1 MKGTSLQSKA
11 PGWSRSIAAWATIA
25 FATVI
30 GGCERP
36 EPKFAPPPPPEV
48 TVARPIVRE
57 IEETMEFAARTRGVE
72 EVEVRARV
80 RGFLAKKLSD
90 GGSRVKAGDLLF
102 EIDPREYQA
111 AVDSAEAQVAAANA
125 DLTIAELTLSRAKEA
140 MAAQAATQQE
150 VDQKQALRDSAKANV
165 AIAEAQLAKANLDL
179 EFTQVRAP
187 IDGRMSIVALDVG
200 QLVGVGDAT
209 LLATII
215 NDAKIYADFEIDE
228 RTVLALRERHQNRRP
243 GEEGRANLPLRLR
256 LPGSEEFKHVGVF
269 SRGDNAVDTQTGTI
283 RVEGIFD
290 NPDGTILPG
299 LFARVQAV
307 FGMRQAMLVPDV
319 AVLADQIGR
328 FVYVVGAGD
337 RIERRSVVVGDRH
350 GRMRRID
357 SGLTSEDRV
366 VVNGVQRVRVDMPV
380 VPKEAPAPTPVPTPV
395 PTPAPRPDQAP
406 DQAPAQAPDQ
416 SPSKT

>member
-1 MKGTSLQSKA
+1 MGVRMKGTSSRSWA
-11 PGWSRSIAAWATIA
+11 PRRGRSIAAWTTIA
-25 FATVI
+25 LATLI

-48 TVARPIVRE
+48 TVARPTVQE

-102 EIDPREYQA
+102 MIDPREYQA

-125 DLTIAELTLSRAKEA
+125 DLTIAELTLARAKDA
-140 MAAQAATQQE
+140 MVAQAATQQE

-215 NDAKIYADFEIDE
+215 NDARIYADFEIDE
-228 RTVLALRERHQNRRP
+228 RTVLALRERHQNQRP
-243 GEEGRANLPLRLR
+243 GEEGRPNLPLRLR
-256 LPGSEEFKHVGVF
+256 LPGDQEFKHEGVY

-283 RVEGIFD
+283 RVEGLFE
-290 NPDGTILPG
+290 NPDFTILPG

-307 FGMRQAMLVPDV
+307 FGTRESMLVPDV
-319 AVLADQIGR
+319 AVLSDQIGR
-328 FVYVVGAGD
+328 FVYVVGPGD
-337 RIERRSVVVGDRH
+337 KVDRLSVVVGDRH
-350 GRMRRID
+350 GRMRRIE
-357 SGLTSEDRV
+357 SGLATDDRV
-366 VVNGVQRVRVDMPV
+366 VINGVQRVRVDMPV
-380 VPKEAPAPTPVPTPV
+380 VPKEATPEP
-395 PTPAPRPDQAP
+395 
-406 DQAPAQAPDQ
+406 
-416 SPSKT
+416 PSAT